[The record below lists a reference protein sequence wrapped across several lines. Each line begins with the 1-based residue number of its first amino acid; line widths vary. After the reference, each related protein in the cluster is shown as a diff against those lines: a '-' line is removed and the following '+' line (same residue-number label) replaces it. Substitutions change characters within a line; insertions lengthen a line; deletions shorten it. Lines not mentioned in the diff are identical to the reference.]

1 MINCAC
7 AGVIFPRKNRR
18 LQTFQEKKVNSEI
31 LLATAT
37 AGMLATASL
46 ATAVGVGEFRGG
58 AVTTQR
64 KAVLVTLVFLLLSG
78 FVAASNLGHP
88 EMILGALGNPGSGIF
103 LEIVGC
109 LLLGISCVLY
119 FFALRQEDSVTFLKT
134 GAGCLMVSGLILAFA
149 VGKSCYMP
157 WRAAWNT
164 YSIVL
169 PSLAWWILGT
179 AFFLPLLEE
188 QSEEKVRV
196 QKLAVY
202 AGLACVVVALA
213 CYAGSLYFLGTEES
227 QQIAASLFSGN
238 RAVLFIGG
246 AFVFGA
252 VLPALLSVLKAFPSR
267 ALLVAGIVSIFVG
280 SLAYQWLI
288 FQLGVASWQFVRHG
302 AV

>member
-1 MINCAC
+1 
-7 AGVIFPRKNRR
+7 
-18 LQTFQEKKVNSEI
+18 
-31 LLATAT
+31 
-37 AGMLATASL
+37 
-46 ATAVGVGEFRGG
+46 
-58 AVTTQR
+58 VTTQR

-149 VGKSCYMP
+149 
-157 WRAAWNT
+157 
-164 YSIVL
+164 
-169 PSLAWWILGT
+169 
-179 AFFLPLLEE
+179 
-188 QSEEKVRV
+188 
-196 QKLAVY
+196 
-202 AGLACVVVALA
+202 

-288 FQLGVASWQFVRHG
+288 FQLGVASWQFFRHG